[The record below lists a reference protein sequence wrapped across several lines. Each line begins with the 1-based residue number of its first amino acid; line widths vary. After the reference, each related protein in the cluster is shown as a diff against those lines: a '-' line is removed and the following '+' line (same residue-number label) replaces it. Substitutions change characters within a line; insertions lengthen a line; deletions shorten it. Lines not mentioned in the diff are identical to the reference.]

1 MQYPSRAGLVLVGF
15 FLLASLSGCVTNS
28 TFQPDA
34 FGRTKTYAVVMVVA
48 GETVGC
54 SEPGGNPCSGG
65 VSGLLRMATT
75 TNAHSEDSTAVL
87 ESTYPVALR
96 GLRVSPN
103 LRIVPDEWVKAHPAY
118 RAMPAARQPS
128 GLFQGNNRTAKGY
141 KKFSVENLS
150 KLARE
155 LKVDGVIIVTLSY
168 SALRAGMPVLGLGGK
183 HKASTMVMVSAVD
196 RNGRTVWFD
205 YTSADSNDA
214 VAAHTGGSVDFPKLR
229 PLFADSTSKAVKKLM
244 DNFNEKTRI
253 R

>member
-1 MQYPSRAGLVLVGF
+1 
-15 FLLASLSGCVTNS
+15 
-28 TFQPDA
+28 
-34 FGRTKTYAVVMVVA
+34 MVVA

-65 VSGLLRMATT
+65 VSGLIRMATT

-96 GLRVSPN
+96 GLRASPN

-118 RAMPAARQPS
+118 RAMPADRQPS

-141 KKFSVENLS
+141 KKFSVENLA

-168 SALRAGMPVLGLGGK
+168 SALRAWHAGVRARRQAQGLHHGNGLGGGPERQNGLVRL
-183 HKASTMVMVSAVD
+183 HK
-196 RNGRTVWFD
+196 R
-205 YTSADSNDA
+205 
-214 VAAHTGGSVDFPKLR
+214 
-229 PLFADSTSKAVKKLM
+229 
-244 DNFNEKTRI
+244 
-253 R
+253 